1 MALSQVT
8 PRDRLQRLVDL
19 VGKTLRNWWLIVLFV
34 VVGGAL
40 SLAFAITR
48 PRAYQS
54 WSTVFYIER
63 IQSNVL
69 ANREEGV
76 QRNIGDRY
84 RELLLARDQ
93 LLKIVSDPKLD
104 PFPELTDDREL
115 AIDKLRQAVH
125 FEARGA
131 NAFRL
136 TYTDSDPER
145 AKEVTERL
153 TKLLQDKDEALR
165 NEQAAST
172 VKFAQ
177 KQRDEAGAELRKR
190 EQSLAEFLAK
200 HPEFVQDQNQ
210 PSEGASIRAIRNQP
224 KGPIGSSRLYA
235 LERQKQRIQ
244 ARLDAP
250 PDAPPVRVN
259 LPPSPERIAADQAVA
274 EAQRELSAANR
285 ELEDLS
291 SKYEPKH
298 PSVMRAQD
306 KVAAAL
312 QKLKSAKSNV
322 PADIEAPIRP
332 ATPEDRVKLQK
343 ELQQLD
349 AQIAAEQNATKG
361 TQQPKTDATNWIVQ
375 LETEHAELRRLAIEQ
390 RGRVEALGES
400 LFRAQIDASQK
411 AEEQGGRLSVIDP
424 AFKPVRPSGPG
435 KTIFLMAGLALFT
448 ALGVALA
455 IGRAVIDDRLYRRTD
470 LEQLGIPV
478 LAVIPHAEVRRKR
491 KS

>member
-8 PRDRLQRLVDL
+8 PRDRLQRLGDL
-19 VGKTLRNWWLIVLFV
+19 VAKTMHNWWLIVAFV

-40 SLAFAITR
+40 SLLFAITR

-54 WSTVFYIER
+54 WATVFYVER

-93 LLKIVSDPKLD
+93 LLRVVTDPKLNPYPD
-104 PFPELTDDREL
+104 LDDNEL

-136 TYTDSDPER
+136 TYTDSEPER

-153 TKLLQDKDEALR
+153 AKLLQDKDEALR
-165 NEQAAST
+165 NEQAQST

-177 KQRDEAGAELRKR
+177 KQRDEAGVELRKR

-224 KGPIGSSRLYA
+224 KGPVGSSRMYV
-235 LERQKQRIQ
+235 LERQRQRIQ

-250 PDAPPVRVN
+250 PDAPPVRV
-259 LPPSPERIAADQAVA
+259 PITPSPERVAADQVVA

-285 ELEDLS
+285 ELDDLS

-298 PSVMRAQD
+298 PSVIRAQE
-306 KVAAAL
+306 KVVAAQL
-312 QKLKSAKSNV
+312 KLKAAKQSV
-322 PADIEAPIRP
+322 PADIETPIRP

-343 ELQQLD
+343 EIAQLD
-349 AQIAAEQNATKG
+349 AQIAAEQNNTKG
-361 TQQPKTDATNWIVQ
+361 TPQPKTDATSWIVQ
-375 LETEHAELRRLAIEQ
+375 LETEHTELRRLVTEQ

-411 AEEQGGRLSVIDP
+411 LEEQGGRLSVIDP

-435 KTIFLMAGLALFT
+435 KTLFLMAGLALFT

>member
-1 MALSQVT
+1 
-8 PRDRLQRLVDL
+8 LQRLGDI
-19 VGKTLRNWWLIVLFV
+19 VGKTMRNWWLIALFV
-34 VVGGAL
+34 IVGGGL
-40 SLAFAITR
+40 SLVFAITR

-54 WSTVFYIER
+54 WATVFYIER

-84 RELLLARDQ
+84 RELLLAREQ

-104 PFPELTDDREL
+104 PFPELTDDTEL

-145 AKEVTERL
+145 AKDVTDRL
-153 TKLLQDKDEALR
+153 TKLLQEKDEALR

-177 KQRDEAGAELRKR
+177 KQRDEASGELRQR

-210 PSEGASIRAIRNQP
+210 PSEGASIRAIRNQT
-224 KGPIGSSRLYA
+224 KGPVGSARLYA

-250 PDAPPVRVN
+250 PDAPPVRV
-259 LPPSPERIAADQAVA
+259 PVAPSPERIAADQAVA

-298 PSVMRAQD
+298 PSVIRAQE
-306 KVAAAL
+306 KVATAQ
-312 QKLKSAKSNV
+312 QKLKAAKASV

-349 AQIAAEQNATKG
+349 AQIAAEQNATRG
-361 TQQPKTDATNWIVQ
+361 AQQPKDDSSTNWIVR
-375 LETEHAELRRLAIEQ
+375 LETEHAELRRLVGEQ

-448 ALGVALA
+448 ALGAALA
-455 IGRAVIDDRLYRRTD
+455 IGRAVIDDRLYRRGD
-470 LEQLGIPV
+470 LDQLGIPV
-478 LAVIPHAEVRRKR
+478 LAVIPHAQVRRKR